1 MQRYVQNVLK
11 GIFLYTTRTRL
22 CGSYLIL
29 LKRVIEQPLWAHL
42 TKLMKVSFIPDFPHL
57 YSTALRLLLGYPLGS
72 EASHLSPVNAKKQPM
87 SALILLLSVSL
98 LVAVGFLVAFVWSVK
113 KGQYDDD
120 YTPAVRILFDDNEK
134 KSSPQS

>member
-1 MQRYVQNVLK
+1 
-11 GIFLYTTRTRL
+11 
-22 CGSYLIL
+22 
-29 LKRVIEQPLWAHL
+29 
-42 TKLMKVSFIPDFPHL
+42 
-57 YSTALRLLLGYPLGS
+57 
-72 EASHLSPVNAKKQPM
+72 M